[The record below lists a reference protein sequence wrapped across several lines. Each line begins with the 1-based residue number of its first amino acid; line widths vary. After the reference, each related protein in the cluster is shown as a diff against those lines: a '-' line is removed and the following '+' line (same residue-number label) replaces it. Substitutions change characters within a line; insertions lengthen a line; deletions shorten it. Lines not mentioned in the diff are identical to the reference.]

1 MQTYETKAAPIFK
14 FANIETTVKLT
25 ERPNHALE
33 IVKELPLGEYDCVV
47 AVGGD
52 GSLYES
58 KCGDLTYGVA

>member
-1 MQTYETKAAPIFK
+1 MHRPTGKGVQTFETKAAPIFR
-14 FANIETTVKLT
+14 FANIETIVKLT

-33 IVKELPLGEYDCVV
+33 MVQQMPLGEYDCVV

-58 KCGDLTYGVA
+58 E